1 MIIKWQGHASFVIK
15 VDGTSI
21 VTDPFDDKLGYP
33 LIKDE
38 VDIATISHEHWD
50 HSAVSVL
57 KGKPIIIREPGRQQ
71 IGNIIIEGI
80 KTYHDKTNGSE
91 RGENIIFKIEAE
103 GLNIVHLGDLGLILA
118 DQEIRQLGSVD
129 VLMLPVG
136 GIYTLD
142 AGEARI
148 LVEKIKPKLVIPMH
162 YSTPHLSFEL
172 EPLEKFT
179 EKYDKV
185 IFKKQLDISKDN
197 LPFERQIV
205 VLDYLEY

>member
-15 VDGTSI
+15 VAGKSI
-21 VTDPFDDKLGYP
+21 VTDPFDEKLGYP
-33 LIKDE
+33 LLKDE

-57 KGKPIIIREPGRQQ
+57 KGNPKIIREPGRQQ
-71 IGNIIIEGI
+71 IGDIVIEGI
-80 KTYHDKTNGSE
+80 KTYHDKTGGSE
-91 RGENIIFKIEAE
+91 RGENIIFKIAAE

-118 DQEIRQLGSVD
+118 DQEIERLGTVD
-129 VLMLPVG
+129 VLMIPVG
-136 GIYTLD
+136 GIYTLN
-142 AGEARI
+142 AKEANI
-148 LVEKIKPKLVIPMH
+148 LVEKIQPRLVIPMH
-162 YSTPHLSFEL
+162 YATPHLSFEL
-172 EPLEKFT
+172 EPLENFT

-185 IFKKQLDISKDN
+185 IIKKQLEISKDN